1 MKTRKQKRP
10 KLAATTAISPL
21 VDSAAHRAALD
32 AILRTDFAS
41 FIQRCFHSLAPGSTF
56 LMNWHIVAL
65 AYHLEQ
71 VRLGKIKRLIINMPP
86 RSLKSIACSVAF
98 LAFVLGHDPTK
109 RLIAVSYGSDL
120 ATKHANDCRS
130 ILNSDWY
137 RRVFPRTRISPTKN
151 TESEVVTT
159 RNGYRLTTSLDG
171 TLTGRGG
178 DIIIIDDPL
187 KPIDALSDPKRE
199 RVNQWFFNTL
209 LSRLD
214 DKQNGAIIVVM
225 QRLHM
230 NDLTGVLLNGSDKWK
245 LLNLTAIADRDEEIE
260 IGEELTYFRRAGEV
274 LHSEREPISV
284 LESIRSQL
292 GSDTFAAQY
301 QQAPVPP
308 GGAMIKRVWVRRYEQ
323 LPARETY
330 SHFIQ
335 SWDCASKEGGQNDW
349 SVCTTWLVQQNK
361 YYLVDLMRGRFDY
374 PTLRSRVIAHAKVH
388 KPHRILIEDAG
399 VGTALIQELKKAHFT
414 AIAVKP
420 ERDKLTRMSIQ
431 TGKFES
437 GQVLFPKYA
446 SWLAELEAELFA
458 FPHGRHD
465 DQVDS
470 ISQALGH
477 EIGFYD
483 LKAINEG
490 LEHLIWDLCWR

>member
-1 MKTRKQKRP
+1 MV
-10 KLAATTAISPL
+10 AAVAAFSSPL
-21 VDSAAHRAALD
+21 NDNAADQTALD
-32 AILRTDFAS
+32 AISRTDFPS
-41 FIQRCFHSLAPGSTF
+41 FIRRCYHTLSPGSPF
-56 LMNWHIVAL
+56 LMNWHILAL
-65 AYHLEQ
+65 AHELELI
-71 VRLGKIKRLIINMPP
+71 RLGKSKRLIINLP
-86 RSLKSIACSVAF
+86 RSLKSIVSSVSFPAF
-98 LAFVLGHDPTK
+98 FLGHDPTK

-120 ATKHANDCRS
+120 ATKHANDFRA

-137 RRVFPRTRISPTKN
+137 RRVFTRTRISPTKN
-151 TESEVVTT
+151 TEFEVATT
-159 RNGYRLTTSLDG
+159 RNGYRLATSLEG

-230 NDLTGVLLNGSDKWK
+230 NDLTGVLLSGSDIWRH
-245 LLNLTAIADRDEEIE
+245 LNLTAIAERDEEIE
-260 IGEELTYFRRAGEV
+260 IGNELTYFRRAGEV
-274 LHSEREPISV
+274 LHSEREPLLV

-308 GGAMIKRVWVRRYEQ
+308 GGAMIKRVWVCRYDQ
-323 LPARETY
+323 LPAREDY
-330 SHFIQ
+330 FQVIQ
-335 SWDCASKEGGQNDW
+335 SWDTASKEGGQNDW
-349 SVCTTWLVQQNK
+349 SVCTTWFVQQNR
-361 YYLVDLMRGRFDY
+361 YYLVDLIRGRFDY
-374 PTLRSRVIAHAKVH
+374 PTLRSRVIAHAKLH
-388 KPHRILIEDAG
+388 KPNRILIEDAG
-399 VGTALIQELKKAHFT
+399 VGTALIQELKT
-414 AIAVKP
+414 ANFSAIPVKP
-420 ERDKLTRMSIQ
+420 ERDKVTRMSIQ
-431 TGKFES
+431 TSKFES
-437 GQVLFPKYA
+437 GQVLFPKQA
-446 SWLAELEAELFA
+446 PWLAELEAELFA

-477 EIGFYD
+477 QTGFTTS
-483 LKAINEG
+483 
-490 LEHLIWDLCWR
+490 RR